1 MLLTK
6 GKSIFNAHL
15 TDLNVI
21 MSIKSQLS
29 TLIQLAKIDGEFA
42 GEERELI
49 MMLGKANGL
58 AEKDIMDL
66 VDNPEPLP
74 PLSTMSDDDRFEYLY
89 NIVQLMKIDS
99 QVYLSEIKY
108 CEELAEKLGF
118 KKSVISKLS
127 SRVFSDP
134 SITSNREAL
143 KREVKKHQN

>member
-1 MLLTK
+1 
-6 GKSIFNAHL
+6 
-15 TDLNVI
+15 

-49 MMLGKANGL
+49 LILGKANGL
-58 AEKDIMDL
+58 SEDDVLHL

-74 PLSTMSDDDRFEYLY
+74 ALSTMTDDDRFEYLY

-118 KKSVISKLS
+118 KKAVISKLS
-127 SRVFSDP
+127 SKVFSDP

-143 KREVKKHQN
+143 KREVKKFQNNL